1 MTTSSNT
8 CLAQTCVSGSA
19 TSPLKC
25 LDQTLDTKTFKFDNN
40 NRPCITIPFS
50 NYYSTLLSEVQ
61 SNWTAAN
68 FYLIKSGIGSN
79 AKMGFLGI
87 NHAAVLL
94 ELQENT
100 TPIQYKYHIVGE
112 VEVGDSNIVVNGQT
126 AQGAIFPT
134 FTSTTVQEP
143 IWDGKAV
150 ILAGPICYSLEKNE
164 MSMDPVERASSVLS
178 LCGLTKGSGN
188 TVPLLYLTTNTSEI
202 RTKLTNFINMI
213 KTINVNNNYIF
224 LGFKSFQSNTK
235 CITGHPYTCET
246 FASIMAS
253 YLYRDFR
260 DQIENNSTLHNYYK
274 SFLLKPYKHHSSCN
288 NNLPDDAILTTMYE
302 GRYKNSQLFLHVEQ
316 ASFLDVD
323 TFSVQPFNGKT
334 WKQMNDKEQ
343 LDCFNFWY
351 FVTNNAVDILTQLK
365 AIYKAKLLEKI
376 KLIKILIKYIKEN
389 VKGSFHNLWI
399 TAYQSQGN
407 VFSSPVFFSSPL
419 KIYNILEK
427 KYVYSPEKIVNI
439 FLMTES
445 SIQKESD
452 FDPIINMKLIDSLFP
467 QPFNWT
473 LVVILL
479 CIFVFLLLLLILLQR
494 KSNYPSV
501 KNIN

>member
-1 MTTSSNT
+1 MTTLSNT
-8 CLAQTCVSGSA
+8 CLAQTCISGSSS
-19 TSPLKC
+19 SPLKC
-25 LDQTLDTKTFKFDNN
+25 LDQTFDTKTFKFDNN
-40 NRPCITIPFS
+40 NRPCISIPFS
-50 NYYSTLLSEVQ
+50 NYYSTLIAEVQ
-61 SNWTAAN
+61 SNWVTAN

-100 TPIQYKYHIVGE
+100 NPIQYKYHIVGE
-112 VEVGDSNIVVNGQT
+112 VEVGDSNIVVNGTT
-126 AQGAIFPT
+126 AKGAIFPT

-143 IWDGKAV
+143 IWAGKAV
-150 ILAGPICYSLEKNE
+150 ILAGPICYTINKNE
-164 MSMDPVERASSVLS
+164 MNMDPVERASAVLS

-188 TVPLLYLTTNTSEI
+188 PIPLLYLTTNTNDI
-202 RTKLTNFINMI
+202 RTKLKNFINMI
-213 KTINVNNNYIF
+213 KTMNVNNNYIF

-253 YLYRDFR
+253 YLYREFR
-260 DQIENNSTLHNYYK
+260 DQIQNNSTLHNYYN
-274 SFLLKPYKHHSSCN
+274 SFLLKPSKHHSSCN
-288 NNLPDDAILTTMYE
+288 KNLPDDAILTTMYE

-323 TFSVQPFNGKT
+323 AFSVQPFNGKT
-334 WKQMNDKEQ
+334 WKQMTDKEQ

-351 FVTNNAVDILTQLK
+351 FITNNSDDLITQIK
-365 AIYKAKLLEKI
+365 AIYNAKTKVEKLL
-376 KLIKILIKYIKEN
+376 LIGKLIKYIKNN
-389 VKGSFHNLWI
+389 VKGSFNNLWI

-407 VFSSPVFFSSPL
+407 VFSDPVFFSSPL
-419 KIYNILEK
+419 KTYNMLEK

-452 FDPIINMKLIDSLFP
+452 FDPIINMKLINTIFP

-473 LVVILL
+473 FVVIFI
-479 CIFVFLLLLLILLQR
+479 CIFVSLLLLLILLQH
-494 KSNYPSV
+494 KSKLSN
-501 KNIN
+501 NLM